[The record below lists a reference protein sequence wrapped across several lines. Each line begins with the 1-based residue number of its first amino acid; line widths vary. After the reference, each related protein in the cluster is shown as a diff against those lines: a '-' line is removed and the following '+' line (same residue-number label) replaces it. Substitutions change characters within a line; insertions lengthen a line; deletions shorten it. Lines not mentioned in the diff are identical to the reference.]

1 MEIHLMFMDRNITK
15 TDNKRKIDKLELIK
29 IKNSLYIKGYYQES
43 KKKSYWNRKNIC
55 KSCI

>member
-1 MEIHLMFMDRNITK
+1 MFMDRNITK

-43 KKKSYWNRKNIC
+43 KKKSY
-55 KSCI
+55 